1 MAAYLDGLILQS
13 IGGFYYVEAADA
25 VYECRA
31 RGIFRKNGLT
41 PLAGDRVR
49 IAVQEEG
56 HASLDAVLDRRN
68 FLIRPPVANLDALC
82 VVVSMADPA
91 PNTLIAD
98 KMIAIAESKGI
109 TPVVVLTKADLGQ
122 TDPLEEVYRR
132 AGFPAFSVTVED
144 PESALPLKNFLS
156 GKVSAFT
163 GNSGVGKSTLMN
175 LIDPRLSCATGE
187 ISQKLG
193 RGRHTTRSAV
203 LYKLPGGGYVA
214 DTPGFSSLDLERAE
228 RIRKEALAGC
238 FREFDQ
244 YFGSCR
250 FSSCVHMS
258 EPGCAVREAVERGDI
273 ARSRYDS
280 YAAMYNE
287 VKDWKEWEK

>member
-1 MAAYLDGLILQS
+1 MATNLNGLVLQC

-49 IAVQEEG
+49 ITPQEG
-56 HASLDAVLDRRN
+56 STASLDAVLDRKN
-68 FLIRPPVANLDALC
+68 SLIRPPVANLDALC
-82 VVVSMADPA
+82 VVASMAEPA
-91 PNTLIAD
+91 PNAMLID

-109 TPVVVLTKADLGQ
+109 QPVIVLTKADLGQ
-122 TDPLEEVYRR
+122 TDGLEQVYQK
-132 AGFPAFSVTVED
+132 AGFPVFSITVKD
-144 PESALPLKNFLS
+144 PESALDLKAYLS
-156 GKVSAFT
+156 RKVSAFT

-175 LIDPRLSCATGE
+175 LIDPRLSCETGE

-203 LYKLPGGGYVA
+203 LYRLPEGGYIA
-214 DTPGFSSLDLERAE
+214 DTPGFSSLDLEKSE

-238 FREFDQ
+238 FREFGPYGGQ
-244 YFGSCR
+244 CR
-250 FSSCVHMS
+250 FSSCIHLT
-258 EPGCAVREAVERGDI
+258 EPGCAIRQAVEDGRI

-280 YAAMYNE
+280 YAAMYRE